1 MVVVMKIALTR
12 LLTVLIPIA
21 VAGSAVVQAAPSPG
35 QEAPTPTADRAL
47 LDRYCV
53 ACHSDALR
61 TAGLT
66 LQGLDVTDVG
76 QAPAVWE
83 KVLGKLRT
91 GGMPPPGRPRPTE
104 DEAAPLLSWL
114 ETSLDRFALDNPNPG
129 RPAVHRLNRTEYGNA
144 VRDLLDLEVDV
155 AVLLPPDD
163 SGGGFDNIAD
173 VLTISPLLLE
183 RYMSAARKVSRLAI
197 GDPAVR
203 AHLYRVPRTLVQDGR
218 TDEDLPIGTR
228 GGVAIRHYFPVDG
241 EYLIKLRL
249 KRNRIDEIRGL
260 LHTYRIDV
268 LIDGKRVKS
277 FPVGGDEPEEGK
289 EGLEETYTALANYLT
304 HADDEMEF
312 QVPVT
317 AGPHA
322 VGVTFPSQSTE
333 IEGPLEKTVQPLS
346 WDYYHG
352 KLGLAGIGTVE
363 IRGPYNVTGTSTT
376 PSRSRIFMCRPSPGD
391 PESRERSCAEQII
404 STLAR
409 RAFRRPLTEADLQT
423 LFEFYETGR
432 TNGGFEA
439 GVKLALQRIL
449 VSPYFLFRVEQ
460 DPTDIPPGAPYRLTD
475 LEFAS
480 RLSFFLWSSIPDD
493 QLLDLAA
500 RGELTSPDVLARQVR
515 RMLVDPRSSA
525 LVSNFAAQWLG
536 TRNLPFAV
544 PNEDLFPEFD
554 ENLRRAFQRETELFV
569 QSILREDRSV
579 SDLLTAN
586 HTYVNER
593 LARHYGIPNVQGN
606 WFRRVSLGPDQVARG
621 GILGHGSVLTV
632 TSLATRTSPVNRGK
646 WILENILGTP
656 PPPPPD
662 DVPAL
667 EEEDTE
673 GQAFSMREAMAVH
686 RKNPVCSACHAKM
699 DPLGLALENFNAIG
713 AWRIKAEDDE
723 VIDSSGAL
731 PGGATFTG
739 PIDLRR
745 VLLSKPEQFA
755 ETVVEKLLMYAT
767 GRGLEY
773 YDRAAMRSIAR
784 EAAADG
790 YRLSSLVLGVVKS
803 APFQMRRS
811 AEGQAES
818 TVASQR

>member
-1 MVVVMKIALTR
+1 M
-12 LLTVLIPIA
+12 
-21 VAGSAVVQAAPSPG
+21 VQAAPSQG
-35 QEAPTPTADRAL
+35 QEATTPTADRAL

-66 LQGLDVTDVG
+66 LQGLDLTDVG
-76 QAPAVWE
+76 QAPALWE

-104 DEAAPLLSWL
+104 DEAAPLVSWL
-114 ETSLDRFALDNPNPG
+114 ETSLDRFALDSPNPG

-144 VRDLLDLEVDV
+144 IRDLLDLEVDV

-241 EYLIKLRL
+241 EYLIKLRM

-268 LIDGKRVKS
+268 LIDGKRVTS
-277 FPVGGDEPEEGK
+277 FPVGGDEPEKGQ
-289 EGLEETYTALANYLT
+289 EGLEATYTALAKYLT

-317 AGPHA
+317 AGPHV
-322 VGVTFPSQSTE
+322 VGVTFPSRSTE
-333 IEGPLEKTVQPLS
+333 IEGPPEKTIQPLS

-363 IRGPYNVTGTSTT
+363 IRGPYNITETSTT
-376 PSRSRIFMCRPSPGD
+376 PSRSRIFTCRPSPGD
-391 PESRERSCAEQII
+391 PESRESSCAQQII

-423 LFEFYETGR
+423 LLEFYQSGR
-432 TNGGFEA
+432 TTGGFEA
-439 GVKLALQRIL
+439 GIKLALQRIL

-460 DPTDIPPGAPYRLTD
+460 DPTDIAPGTPYQLTD
-475 LEFAS
+475 LELAS
-480 RLSFFLWSSIPDD
+480 RLSFFLWSSVPDD
-493 QLLDLAA
+493 QLLELAA
-500 RGELTSPDVLARQVR
+500 RRRLGNPDVFGREVQ
-515 RMLVDPRSSA
+515 RMLADPRSRA
-525 LVSNFAAQWLG
+525 LVNNFAAQWLG

-586 HTYVNER
+586 YTYVNER
-593 LARHYGIPNVQGN
+593 LAHHYGIPNVRGN
-606 WFRRVSLGPDQVARG
+606 WFRRVSLGPNQVARG

-656 PPPPPD
+656 PPPPPP

-667 EEEDTE
+667 EEEDAD
-673 GQAFSMREAMAVH
+673 GKALSMREAMVVH
-686 RKNPVCSACHAKM
+686 RQNPVCATCHAKM

-713 AWRIKAEDDE
+713 AWRTKAESDE
-723 VIDSSGAL
+723 VIDPSGEL
-731 PGGATFTG
+731 PGGAMFTG

-745 VLLSKPEQFA
+745 VLLAKPEQFA

-773 YDRAAMRSIAR
+773 YDRPAIRSIAR
-784 EAAADG
+784 DAAADG
-790 YRLSSLVLGVVKS
+790 YRLSSLVLGVTRS

-811 AEGQAES
+811 ADRQAEA

>member
-1 MVVVMKIALTR
+1 MMFARARVLSVLIS
-12 LLTVLIPIA
+12 LTVA
-21 VAGSAVVQAAPSPG
+21 SVAAVQAAPAPG
-35 QEAPTPTADRAL
+35 QEATTPTADRAL

-53 ACHSDALR
+53 RCHSDALL

-66 LQGLDVTDVG
+66 LQGLDISDVG
-76 QAPAVWE
+76 SDPEVWE

-91 GGMPPPGRPRPTE
+91 GGMPPPGRPRPSE
-104 DEAAPLLSWL
+104 DEAAPLVSWL
-114 ETSLDRFALDNPNPG
+114 ETSLDRLALDNPDPG

-155 AVLLPPDD
+155 ATLLPPDD

-197 GDPAVR
+197 GDPALR
-203 AHLYRVPRTLVQDGR
+203 AVLYRVPRTLVQDGR
-218 TDEDLPIGTR
+218 TDEDLPLGTR
-228 GGVAIRHYFPVDG
+228 GGTAIHHYFPVDG
-241 EYLIKLRL
+241 EYVFKLRM

-268 LIDGKRVKS
+268 LIDGQRVQS
-277 FPVGGDEPEEGK
+277 FPVGGDRIEQGK

-304 HADDEMEF
+304 HADDDMEF

-317 AGPHA
+317 AGPHV
-322 VGVTFPSQSTE
+322 VGVTFPSRSTE
-333 IEGPLEKTVQPLS
+333 IEGPSEKPVQPIS
-346 WDYYHG
+346 WDYYHA
-352 KLGLAGIGTVE
+352 KLGLAGIGSVE
-363 IRGPYNVTGTSTT
+363 VRGPYNVTGPGTT
-376 PSRSRIFMCRPSPGD
+376 PSRDRIFSCRPSPGD
-391 PESRERSCAEQII
+391 SESLERSCAEQII

-409 RAFRRPLTEADLQT
+409 RAFRRPLTDADLRT
-423 LFEFYETGR
+423 LLEFYDTGR
-432 TNGGFEA
+432 ADGGFEA
-439 GVKLALQRIL
+439 GIELALQRIL
-449 VSPYFLFRVEQ
+449 VSPYFVFRVEH
-460 DPTDIPPGAPYRLTD
+460 DPAGIAPGAPYQLND
-475 LEFAS
+475 LELAS
-480 RLSFFLWSSIPDD
+480 RLAFFLWSSIPDD
-493 QLLDLAA
+493 QLLDLAVGGQLSSPA
-500 RGELTSPDVLARQVR
+500 VLDGEVR
-515 RMLVDPRSSA
+515 RMLADPRSIA

-544 PNEDLFPEFD
+544 PNEDRFPEYD
-554 ENLRRAFQRETELFV
+554 ANLRRAFTRETELFV

-579 SDLLTAN
+579 VDLVTAD

-621 GILGHGSVLTV
+621 GVLGHGSVLTV

-662 DVPAL
+662 DIPAL

-673 GQAFSMREAMAVH
+673 GEAFSMREAMAVH
-686 RKNPVCSACHAKM
+686 RKNPVCASCHAKM

-713 AWRIKAEDDE
+713 AWRIRAEDDE
-723 VIDSSGAL
+723 VIDPSGAL

-790 YRLSSLVLGVVKS
+790 YRLSSLVLGVVRS
-803 APFQMRRS
+803 VPFQMRRS